1 MKKRTKIVMIV
12 LGLVMLMGLSAFT
25 IANQVGATNSAGNP
39 PPELGGEPGKQL
51 LALADELGVPLET
64 LQAAHIEA
72 ATTLVQSKVEAG
84 EITQDQADEIIED
97 LDDADHLLW
106 RKAKKFRMDQGDE
119 FDQYLADVLGI
130 SLDKL
135 TVAKETVAMAALEQA
150 VADGKLTQEQAD
162 LILAR
167 RAISGYMADAMTA
180 TRTNAINQ
188 ALADGVITQAQ
199 AELLLSNLEK
209 APRQGSLSGFHGHRP

>member
-1 MKKRTKIVMIV
+1 M
-12 LGLVMLMGLSAFT
+12 
-25 IANQVGATNSAGNP
+25 Q
-39 PPELGGEPGKQL
+39 
-51 LALADELGVPLET
+51 ALADELGIPLET

-72 ATTLVQSKVEAG
+72 ATSLVQSKVDAG

-106 RKAKKFRMDQGDE
+106 RKAKRFRMDQGDE
-119 FDQYLADVLGI
+119 FDQYLADALGI
-130 SLDKL
+130 SLDDL
-135 TVAKETVAMAALEQA
+135 TEAKETVAMAALEQA